1 MTFLKLCIYLQG
13 KLIVEPHQIIVR
25 TRQLYLNT
33 HKETITML
41 SMGNFI
47 VLATLLV
54 FIFRVIV
61 PLLPSDEQNKIF
73 PNKFDKTRQ
82 REFWNLMK
90 IWQIIVLAIS
100 CHFIYSFSF
109 IFYLC
114 ISFWRVCKY
123 NFKVWDTLTQLYHN
137 AINFPRHKWNLNNS

>member
-1 MTFLKLCIYLQG
+1 MLQITYSVKNHIKYYIVTFLKLCIYLQG

-61 PLLPSDEQNKIF
+61 PLLPSHEQNKIF
-73 PNKFDKTRQ
+73 HNKFDKIRQ
-82 REFWNLMK
+82 REF
-90 IWQIIVLAIS
+90 
-100 CHFIYSFSF
+100 
-109 IFYLC
+109 
-114 ISFWRVCKY
+114 
-123 NFKVWDTLTQLYHN
+123 
-137 AINFPRHKWNLNNS
+137 